1 MKRYK
6 LRKYQIPRL
15 EQTNLEPEGLL
26 CDSFGLMISAD
37 PLRNMSAPENVE
49 EAGPTYL
56 EF

>member
-6 LRKYQIPRL
+6 LRKYQSPRL

-49 EAGPTYL
+49 EAGPSYL